1 MPSGGGVA
9 GGGVRTVP
17 PTSESAGENVPAVS
31 RPGATHT
38 LTEWLWFR
46 PQPSLLL
53 TLRSRGKVISSYI
66 GAVSPGQEEAGGANS
81 TGWGGAGGACT
92 PCQTGL
98 RSGCAL
104 EQLAGYAP
112 PRQPGVGR
120 VAHAPPGTPP
130 LNQSGEEACPALRA
144 RLGAARVVG
153 FSGARHASPRRLK
166 THSLHRRVGSS
177 GQHFCAH
184 QVVNS

>member
-1 MPSGGGVA
+1 MA

-66 GAVSPGQEEAGGANS
+66 GAVSPGQEEAGGTNS
-81 TGWGGAGGACT
+81 IGWGGAGGACT
-92 PCQTGL
+92 PCQTDL
-98 RSGCAL
+98 RSGSAL
-104 EQLAGYAP
+104 EELAGYAP
-112 PRQPGVGR
+112 RQTGVGR
-120 VAHAPPGTPP
+120 AAHAPPGTPP
-130 LNQSGEEACPALRA
+130 QPEWRGGLPRPE
-144 RLGAARVVG
+144 GAA
-153 FSGARHASPRRLK
+153 
-166 THSLHRRVGSS
+166 GSS
-177 GQHFCAH
+177 QSCRIFWRTPRLTSQAESPLTPSACRKLRTALLRPSGG
-184 QVVNS
+184 